1 MHVFVLQAFI
11 YFPNADYGAIRK
23 WRQRIFQVLDP
34 PRQPFTPPISTVL
47 CKILEIDE
55 RPRPSVRTSF
65 MDGPY
70 VVVYKK
76 IVCF

>member
-1 MHVFVLQAFI
+1 MGPSVSDVSEFFRFWTL
-11 YFPNADYGAIRK
+11 
-23 WRQRIFQVLDP
+23 P